1 MGGGRPGPP
10 VVDRRRLPVGP
21 VDPSAA
27 GVFVD
32 TSRAADPTIRRRAAL
47 AYVGG
52 PATPRGHQ
60 PTKNQVEGAGGGAL
74 SYTTALTILGSLD
87 EAPSAPV
94 HVTVGRDSSARSRG
108 WLVVHR
114 QHGFN
119 AGGRDVVIRRGFP
132 IVRIERS
139 LVEAWPVLRPLK
151 RREAVIRAVNERL
164 TTTDRLTDIV
174 ATLPRLPGRAELS
187 ELIGLLAAG
196 CRSEL
201 EIWGHYRVFTGPG
214 MPRFVRQRAVTIGS
228 RTIYLDVFAEAERV
242 DFELDGASVH
252 ADPRQREI
260 DLRRDAALA
269 AQGILVVRFTHQ
281 RLINEPERVRREVLA
296 ILQDRGQ
303 QIW

>member
-1 MGGGRPGPP
+1 VRLLPG
-10 VVDRRRLPVGP
+10 VYVD
-21 VDPSAA
+21 A
-27 GVFVD
+27 
-32 TSRAADPTIRRRAAL
+32 SRAADPAVRRRAAL

-52 PATPRGHQ
+52 ATVSKSHQ
-60 PTKNQVEGAGGGAL
+60 PTDNQVEGAGGGAL
-74 SYTTALTILGSLD
+74 SYTTALAILGLLD

-94 HVTVGRDSSARSRG
+94 HVTVGRRSSARTRG

-114 QHGFN
+114 QNAFN
-119 AGGRDVVIRRGFP
+119 ADGQEVMIRRGLP

-139 LVEAWPVLRPLK
+139 LVEAWPLLRPRR
-151 RREAVIRAVNERL
+151 RRETVIRAVNERL
-164 TTTDRLTDIV
+164 TTADRLADVV

-201 EIWGHYRVFTGPG
+201 EIWGHYQVFTGAG
-214 MPRFVRQRAVTIGS
+214 MPRFVRQRPVTLGS
-228 RTIYLDVFAEAERV
+228 RTVYLDVFAEAERV

-281 RLINEPERVRREVLA
+281 RLINEPDRVRREVLA